1 LRDTLTAASVTLF
14 VMSSILLLIVCFA
27 LGVLVAR
34 VAHPARVFAQS
45 LNWWV
50 INVALTALVLQ
61 LIPKIEFHVDLWFL
75 VASMWF
81 VFLGGWAFFEMIGRS
96 RGWTRARIGALTLVC
111 GLGNTSFVG
120 FPLIEMLRGHEGL
133 KLAVIADQAGC
144 FLALAIGGSI
154 VAASYSGR
162 RVTPQTIVRKVML
175 FPPFLG
181 LITGVIVGTI
191 GEWPIFVDEVLGRIG
206 ATLVPLALFSVGLQF
221 RVRVDRHQ
229 LHAMG
234 AALAWKLLL
243 APLLVYA
250 GGVALNVDDRLI
262 TIGVLESAMA
272 AMISAAIL
280 ASDHDLEPDLA
291 NAVLGVGIL
300 LSFVTV
306 PIVSHLLG

>member
-1 LRDTLTAASVTLF
+1 
-14 VMSSILLLIVCFA
+14 MSSILLLIVCFA

-34 VAHPARVFAQS
+34 AAHPARVFAQS

-61 LIPKIEFHVDLWFL
+61 LIPTIELHIDLWFL
-75 VASMWF
+75 PASMWF
-81 VFLGGWAFFEMIGRS
+81 VFVGAWAFFEAIGRR
-96 RGWTRARIGALTLVC
+96 RGWSRARIGALTLVC
-111 GLGNTSFVG
+111 GLGNTSFIG
-120 FPLIEMLRGHEGL
+120 FPLIEMLRGQEGL
-133 KLAVIADQAGC
+133 KLAVVADQAGC
-144 FLALAIGGSI
+144 FLALAIGGTI
-154 VAASYSGR
+154 VAAMYSGK
-162 RVTPQTIVRKVML
+162 RVTPRTIVRKVVL
-175 FPPFLG
+175 FPPFIG
-181 LITGVIVGTI
+181 LIAGIVAGVIGA
-191 GEWPIFVDEVLGRIG
+191 WPSFVDDVLGRIS

-221 RVRVDRHQ
+221 RVRVDRNQ
-229 LHAMG
+229 LHAMA

-250 GGVALNVDDRLI
+250 GGAALNVDGKLL

-272 AMISAAIL
+272 PMISAAIL

-306 PIVSHLLG
+306 PIASYLLG

>member
-1 LRDTLTAASVTLF
+1 
-14 VMSSILLLIVCFA
+14 MSSILLLIICLA

-34 VAHPARVFAQS
+34 VGQPARVFAQS

-50 INVALTALVLQ
+50 INVALAALVLQ
-61 LIPKIEFHVDLWFL
+61 LIPKIELHPDLWFL
-75 VASMWF
+75 AVSMWF

-96 RGWTRARIGALTLVC
+96 RGWTRERIGALTLVC

-120 FPLIEMLRGHEGL
+120 FPLIEMLRGQEGL

-154 VAASYSGR
+154 VAASYSGKH
-162 RVTPQTIVRKVML
+162 VTPLAIFRKVAL

-181 LITGVIVGTI
+181 LIAGVIAGTM
-191 GEWPIFVDEVLGRIG
+191 GGWPVFVDEVLGRMG

-221 RVRVDRHQ
+221 RVRVDRNQ
-229 LHAMG
+229 LQAMG

-250 GGVALNVDDRLI
+250 SGVALNVDDMLV
-262 TIGVLESAMA
+262 TISVLEAAMA
-272 AMISAAIL
+272 PMISAAIL

-306 PIVSHLLG
+306 PIASYWLG